1 MKTDPRENFMT
12 DVYAQKPWL
21 KTFPD
26 WLPYSLGSPDRT
38 ILDDF
43 EQSLQTHPDAP
54 CIHYFDASYSY
65 KATAEMAYA
74 LASALDRIG
83 LGRGDRV
90 VVVMQNI
97 PQVII
102 TSLAVWMRAAV
113 VVPVNP
119 MYTAEEQN
127 HLICDSGARLVIC
140 QDDLFAPLQ
149 EYTGKNENLLAVITT
164 SPLDLLPSQQDFPPQ
179 MQPLSRHACPGG
191 LDLMSLIRDGAAT
204 DVEIIRPEVQDL
216 AYLVY
221 TSGTTGPPKGAMLT
235 HHNIGHNTRVYRC
248 AVQLDRSDV
257 VLGVA
262 PLFHITGIVAH
273 LAIAFHVGI
282 PLVLFHR
289 FDVIDVLELIEK
301 YRITFT
307 VAAITVYSA
316 LLNHP
321 ETQKYDITSLKKAYS
336 GGAPVSPSIVEN
348 LKQTLGLT
356 IYNAYGLTES
366 ASPATITPLGQCGP
380 VDPESGALSVGLIV
394 PGLEAWIVNV
404 EDPDDILPL
413 GQAGELVLRGPCMV
427 DGYWEKPEETAH
439 AIKDGRFFTG
449 DVAKIDDQGWCYIVD
464 RKKDLINVSGYKV
477 WPRDV
482 EDVLYQH
489 PAVKEA
495 AVIGIPDEYRGETV
509 MAFVAVTDDC
519 KGKVTPEELISFCKA
534 KMAAFKY
541 PRKLEIIDEIPKTPT
556 GKFLRRQ
563 LRVPSAQ

>member
-1 MKTDPRENFMT
+1 
-12 DVYAQKPWL
+12 
-21 KTFPD
+21 
-26 WLPYSLGSPDRT
+26 
-38 ILDDF
+38 
-43 EQSLQTHPDAP
+43 
-54 CIHYFDASYSY
+54 
-65 KATAEMAYA
+65 
-74 LASALDRIG
+74 
-83 LGRGDRV
+83 
-90 VVVMQNI
+90 
-97 PQVII
+97 
-102 TSLAVWMRAAV
+102 
-113 VVPVNP
+113 
-119 MYTAEEQN
+119 
-127 HLICDSGARLVIC
+127 
-140 QDDLFAPLQ
+140 
-149 EYTGKNENLLAVITT
+149 
-164 SPLDLLPSQQDFPPQ
+164 
-179 MQPLSRHACPGG
+179 
-191 LDLMSLIRDGAAT
+191 
-204 DVEIIRPEVQDL
+204 
-216 AYLVY
+216 
-221 TSGTTGPPKGAMLT
+221 
-235 HHNIGHNTRVYRC
+235 
-248 AVQLDRSDV
+248 
-257 VLGVA
+257 
-262 PLFHITGIVAH
+262 
-273 LAIAFHVGI
+273 
-282 PLVLFHR
+282 
-289 FDVIDVLELIEK
+289 K